1 MLWDFMPLYEPRVCT
16 MSLFADYVKL
26 GAKFEGPGVTL
37 TFHTHVV
44 SFNHLVDCKFNIEVH
59 RQQ

>member
-1 MLWDFMPLYEPRVCT
+1 
-16 MSLFADYVKL
+16 MSLFADCVKL
-26 GAKFEGPGVTL
+26 CAKVEGPGVTL

-44 SFNHLVDCKFNIEVH
+44 SFNHLADCKFNIKVH